1 MHENEQGEMV
11 VCEWLRMYD
20 PDFYCVGIFKL
31 VPRWDRCICVLGN
44 CVENED
50 AINELHLTL

>member
-1 MHENEQGEMV
+1 
-11 VCEWLRMYD
+11 MYD